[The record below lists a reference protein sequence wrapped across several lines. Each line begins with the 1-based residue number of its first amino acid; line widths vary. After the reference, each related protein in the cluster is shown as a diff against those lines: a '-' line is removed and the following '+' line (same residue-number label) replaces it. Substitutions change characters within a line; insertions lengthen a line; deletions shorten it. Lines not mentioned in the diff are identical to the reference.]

1 MFFLVLG
8 LLSAYMVGA
17 IAWHRVL
24 PKNVLTTRG
33 TPAYLFL
40 SYQMVSTSCVL
51 YATYLGWM
59 GAFYDYG
66 TVYED
71 RLYGWSE
78 TSIRL
83 GYMMT
88 GYQAWNFIVC
98 LFIEEY
104 CTFQVLSHHFSAAAL
119 SAMTLTPYVNAYT
132 LFFCGISETSTI
144 PLTII
149 DCIKCMNLN
158 VPRLMVVSR
167 VTFAVLFMVFRVA
180 AWTIV
185 SLLFWY
191 DTISRYPNIPN
202 FGALFC
208 IGNLGLTGLQYYWAK
223 MIVKKIKN

>member
-8 LLSAYMVGA
+8 LLSAYIVGA

-24 PKNVLTTRG
+24 PKNVLTTKG
-33 TPAYLFL
+33 TPAHLFL

-78 TSIRL
+78 TSLRL

-98 LFIEEY
+98 VFIDEY
-104 CTFQVLSHHFSAAAL
+104 CTFQVLSHHFSTVVL
-119 SAMTLTPYVNAYT
+119 SAMTLAPYVNTYA
-132 LFFCGISETSTI
+132 LFFIGIAETSTI
-144 PLTII
+144 PLTIV
-149 DCIKCMNLN
+149 DSIKCMDLN
-158 VPRLMVVSR
+158 FPRLMVASK

-185 SLLFWY
+185 NLLFWY
-191 DTISRYPNIPN
+191 DTISRYPDIPK
-202 FGALFC
+202 FGILFC
-208 IGNLGLTGLQYYWAK
+208 IGSLGLTGLQYYWAK
-223 MIVKKIKN
+223 LIMKQIKI